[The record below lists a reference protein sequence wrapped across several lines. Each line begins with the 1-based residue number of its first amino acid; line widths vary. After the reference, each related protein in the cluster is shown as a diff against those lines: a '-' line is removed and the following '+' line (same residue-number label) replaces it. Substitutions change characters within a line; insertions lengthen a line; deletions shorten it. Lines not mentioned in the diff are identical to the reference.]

1 MPWQQCGT
9 MRFSTIVWHNFQHLP
24 LLHHLKR
31 HSTSPFGPLVFPW
44 PQKKNNF
51 TIWWHNFPCRLLPC
65 FFRATDKK
73 KCRENENRTRQ
84 RDLWYRAAGAWPKGW
99 QLKIWSPKSLV
110 APWSF
115 ARREHCNGGFSGY
128 FFGGD
133 GKLSCFFGGIF
144 NKPWNK
150 DPYVI

>member
-9 MRFSTIVWHNFQHLP
+9 MRCSTIVWHNFQHLP
-24 LLHHLKR
+24 LLHNLKNIPL
-31 HSTSPFGPLVFPW
+31 HPLVRWFSVGH
-44 PQKKNNF
+44 KKNNNF

-115 ARREHCNGGFSGY
+115 ARREHFCKKKKGAFPTNGGFSGY
-128 FFGGD
+128 FWGG
-133 GKLSCFFGGIF
+133 GWETILFFF
-144 NKPWNK
+144 
-150 DPYVI
+150 DF